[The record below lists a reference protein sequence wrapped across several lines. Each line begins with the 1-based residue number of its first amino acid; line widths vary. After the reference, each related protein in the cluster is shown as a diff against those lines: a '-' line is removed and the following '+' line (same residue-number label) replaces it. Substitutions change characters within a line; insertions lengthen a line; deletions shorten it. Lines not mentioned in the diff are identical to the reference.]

1 MTASTKDESRSRL
14 QARWVTRFLDANFI
28 WVLLALLG
36 VGATFSNPVFLT
48 PNNIFNVLGAAA
60 PLGMLVLAQSVVL
73 ISGHFD
79 LATESNMIFVAVLS
93 GRLLLE
99 SSVPWPLIVVIM
111 LASGAAV
118 GLVNGLLIVKLR
130 MNAFMVTLGMSV
142 SLSGLALIVGRAQQL
157 TEFPAGF
164 RWLGSETI
172 FRLPV
177 SAIFLVLV
185 FAGAHVLFTRT
196 VFGRSL
202 FAVGSNRRAARAAGV
217 PDDRIVMIAYVASGT
232 LSAVAAFL
240 LVGRLGVATAGISS
254 GALFASIAAAVVGGV
269 SLLGGQGTVPGM
281 LGGLLLLSFITNA
294 LNLSNVAAEQVSLIT
309 GVVILIAV
317 FIDALRDR
325 QRRSL

>member
-1 MTASTKDESRSRL
+1 M
-14 QARWVTRFLDANFI
+14 TRFLDANFI